1 MARMK
6 RPSQTNPKRAVL
18 ALLAALA
25 ALPCLAEANALLW
38 GARHGYTGRAL
49 RDGLDFWA
57 GATLPAQG
65 RLALLFDPAA
75 YNRFLQQLYGPL
87 PTHLWSYPP
96 NYLLLTRLFTG
107 LTALH
112 ATLAFEAA
120 SLLLLA
126 TLLRLAG
133 QSWWLVAAVAASPA
147 ALENLLSGQNA
158 ALLTALIGGGLLL
171 LPRRP
176 ILAGALIG
184 LASIKPQLGL
194 VLPLNL
200 FRRSPPAF
208 FVATLTALALAAA
221 ALLAF
226 GPAAWLGFWRVT
238 RPAMS
243 AVLLTGQPR
252 DFAAGLTSVFALAH
266 PLGIPTALLAQ
277 ATISTAAI
285 ACAARTKNP
294 AAILILAAL
303 ASPYL
308 HNYDLLGATLAV
320 ALLLRDRL
328 AQGFTPGEPAL
339 FLLAWATPGLLP
351 WLPHLAPFTPILLAL
366 LLASALSRGSLAACD
381 SDPSARASSAG
392 RSAIPARP
400 ASTANG

>member
-6 RPSQTNPKRAVL
+6 APSQTKPRRGPLIA
-18 ALLAALA
+18 LAAIC

-38 GARHGYTGRAL
+38 GATHGYTGRAL

-57 GATLPAQG
+57 GATLPVQG
-65 RLALLFDPAA
+65 RLALLFNPAA

-96 NYLLLTRLFTG
+96 PYLLLTRLFTG
-107 LTALH
+107 LTAFH
-112 ATLAFEAA
+112 AALAFEAA
-120 SLLLLA
+120 SLLLLVA
-126 TLLRLAG
+126 LLRLAG
-133 QSWWLVAAVAASPA
+133 QSRWLIAAMAASPA
-147 ALENLLSGQNA
+147 ALESLLSGQNA

-176 ILAGALIG
+176 VLAGMLIG

-194 VLPLNL
+194 VLPLHL
-200 FRRSPPAF
+200 LRRSPMAF
-208 FVATLTALALAAA
+208 LAASLAALALAAA
-221 ALLAF
+221 ALLAY

-252 DFAAGLTSVFALAH
+252 DFAAGLTSVFALAR
-266 PLGIPTALLAQ
+266 PLGIPAALLTQ
-277 ATISTAAI
+277 AAITAAAI
-285 ACAARTKNP
+285 ACAARTRDP

-308 HNYDLLGATLAV
+308 HNYDLLGATLAT
-320 ALLLRDRL
+320 ALLLRHRL
-328 AQGFTPGEPAL
+328 AHGFTPGEPAL
-339 FLLAWATPGLLP
+339 FLLAWAAPGLLP
-351 WLPHLAPFTPILLAL
+351 WLPRLAPFTPILLAL
-366 LLASALSRGSLAACD
+366 LLASALSRGSLAGCD